1 MAKEDFKKDQRI
13 TIRCATQETTCK
25 VEEIKKRINSSTL
38 EVIEER
44 AEILK
49 NLEVGEVLIK
59 TKNPMAIKTFDDIQ
73 ELGRFV
79 LIQDENTSAGGIV
92 TFLR

>member
-1 MAKEDFKKDQRI
+1 
-13 TIRCATQETTCK
+13 
-25 VEEIKKRINSSTL
+25 
-38 EVIEER
+38 
-44 AEILK
+44 
-49 NLEVGEVLIK
+49 
-59 TKNPMAIKTFDDIQ
+59 MAIKTFDDIQ